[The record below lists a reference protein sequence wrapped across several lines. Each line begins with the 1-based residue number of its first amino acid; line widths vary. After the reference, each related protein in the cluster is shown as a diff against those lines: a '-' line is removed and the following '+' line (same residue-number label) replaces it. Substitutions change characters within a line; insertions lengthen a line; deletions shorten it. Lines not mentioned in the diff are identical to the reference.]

1 MQRESLDL
9 QKGAIA
15 QQRVAVEQQTRHL
28 RLYRRVLAVSAV
40 VAALAAWV
48 DCSALGLP
56 NPSRQFLDVGRVAFS
71 PGANFARSHRQWVR
85 VNLACSPDLV
95 VEGVRRMAASV

>member
-1 MQRESLDL
+1 MSSEEIVGLLKEMRDAQKEALLMQRESLDL

-40 VAALAAWV
+40 VAALAA
-48 DCSALGLP
+48 G
-56 NPSRQFLDVGRVAFS
+56 FLLR
-71 PGANFARSHRQWVR
+71 
-85 VNLACSPDLV
+85 LL
-95 VEGVRRMAASV
+95 